1 MNEKI
6 TLVKDTIDIDDVN
19 NLIEWLKTN
28 PRLTKGDLTI
38 EFEKKWSEWLGTKYS
53 VFVKLLSSSP
63 IISQILF
70 HCLINLCR
78 SAPIVPLFSVGS

>member
-38 EFEKKWSEWLGTKYS
+38 EFEKNGLNG
-53 VFVKLLSSSP
+53 
-63 IISQILF
+63 
-70 HCLINLCR
+70 
-78 SAPIVPLFSVGS
+78 